1 MTLSEREPGRAPEIP
16 KLSFQDGSLLEYP
29 VWTAKEE
36 LRTDDIFTAMPDKP
50 KGIRQRIKPE
60 GWTAALATD
69 ATSIAVLPV
78 VQDLIAIN
86 THTELDITS
95 PKLAAAA
102 ALTAI
107 SLLADWYALRKKGWD
122 ISIVGC
128 IAQAISGKPSLSA
141 IAEHAINYIG
151 PFNFVNIG
159 AIAAGITTGN
169 FSFLI
174 DNITAAP
181 FVLAPWYI
189 GMNLLIGHGQAD
201 RVLNPI
207 KKVEDATWGRIKQTL
222 KR

>member
-1 MTLSEREPGRAPEIP
+1 MPSIERRPELAFP
-16 KLSFQDGSLLEYP
+16 DGSLLKYP
-29 VWTAKEE
+29 VLTGLKEE
-36 LRTDDIFTAMPDKP
+36 LRTDDIFTAMPEKP

-60 GWTAALATD
+60 AWTAALATD
-69 ATSIAVLPV
+69 ATSVVVLPF
-78 VQDLIAIN
+78 VQGLIALN

-95 PKLAAAA
+95 PKLAAAT
-102 ALTAI
+102 ALTAV

-128 IAQAISGKPSLSA
+128 IVQAISNRPSLSA
-141 IAEHAINYIG
+141 ITEHAINYIG

-159 AIAAGITTGN
+159 AIAAGVETGN

-174 DNITAAP
+174 DNILSAP

-189 GMNLLIGHGQAD
+189 VMNTSIGHGQAE
-201 RVLNPI
+201 RFLKPI
-207 KKVEDATWGRIKQTL
+207 KRAENATWGKIKQAV